1 MLEILEKL
9 ILNKKSEFFHDLKEI
24 IDIPSVNEDSLD
36 YPFGENIDKVL
47 KKTLSICERLGFK
60 TYYNKYYGYAEIG
73 NGEDLIGIL
82 GHLDVVPAGNL
93 DDWENNPFDM
103 TIKDEYVYGRGVQD
117 DKGPLLASIYAIKIL
132 DELGYKFNKR
142 IRIIFGTDEELLWR
156 GIQKYKENEEIPYI
170 SFTPDSKFP
179 LVYAEKGLL
188 QLKIYSEEK
197 SDIKIVGGNA
207 LNSVP
212 DKIEYDKD
220 IDKLKEEMN
229 KLGYEYLIKDKK
241 IIVLGKSAHAK
252 DTEKGI
258 NAIERLLIALKNIG
272 YSSNLINFIVNEIG
286 EDPYARKIF
295 GECKDDDSGYLK
307 FNIGKIN
314 IDSDYQE
321 IGVDIRIPVTVKK
334 DYVIEKIKE
343 KINQYNIKCEEIDW
357 LQPVY
362 FSKEHFLYKILLETY
377 REETKDF
384 ESEPISS
391 GGATYARALDN
402 CIAFGATFPNGI
414 STEHKPNERVKIEDL
429 INSIKIYAK
438 AIYKLC
444 EEV

>member
-1 MLEILEKL
+1 MIEKL
-9 ILNKKSEFFHDLKEI
+9 DDLIINKKSEFFHDLKEI
-24 IDIPSVNEDSLD
+24 IDIPSVNSESGE

-47 KKTLSICERLGFK
+47 KKTLSICEKLGFK

-73 NGEDLIGIL
+73 EGEELVGVL

-93 DDWENNPFDM
+93 GDWETEPFNM
-103 TIKDEYVYGRGVQD
+103 IIKDGYVYGRGVQD
-117 DKGPLLASIYAIKIL
+117 DKGPLLASIYAIKLL
-132 DELGYKFNKR
+132 DEIGYKFKKR
-142 IRIIFGTDEELLWR
+142 IRVIFGTDEELLWR
-156 GIQKYKENEEIPYI
+156 GIEKYKENEEIPKI

-188 QLKIYSEEK
+188 QLKIYSEEQSHLK
-197 SDIKIVGGNA
+197 LIGGNA

-212 DKIEYDKD
+212 DEIEIDNN
-220 IDKLKEEMN
+220 DKLKDEMD
-229 KLGYEYLIKDKK
+229 KLGYEYLIRNGK
-241 IIVLGKSAHAK
+241 IVVLGKSAHAK

-258 NAIERLLIALKNIG
+258 NAIERILIALKNIG
-272 YSSNLINFIVNEIG
+272 QTSNLINFVVNEIG

-295 GECKDDDSGYLK
+295 DECKDEDSGYLK

-314 IDSDYQE
+314 IDSNYQE
-321 IGVDIRIPVTVKK
+321 IGVDIRIPVTIKK
-334 DYVIEKIKE
+334 EFVLEKLRE
-343 KINQYNIKCEEIDW
+343 KTNKYNLKIEEIDW

-384 ESEPISS
+384 TSKPISS

-402 CIAFGATFPNGI
+402 CIAFGATFPNGE
-414 STEHKPNERVKIEDL
+414 STEHKPNEKAKVEDL
-429 INSIKIYAK
+429 IKSIKIYAK
-438 AIYKLC
+438 AIYKIC

>member
-1 MLEILEKL
+1 MIEKL
-9 ILNKKSEFFHDLKEI
+9 DDLIINKKSEFFHDLKEI
-24 IDIPSVNEDSLD
+24 IDIPSVNSESGE

-47 KKTLSICERLGFK
+47 KKTLSICEKLGFK

-73 NGEDLIGIL
+73 EGEELVGVL

-93 DDWENNPFDM
+93 GDWETEPFNM
-103 TIKDEYVYGRGVQD
+103 IIKDGYVYGRGVQD
-117 DKGPLLASIYAIKIL
+117 DKGPLLASIYAIKLL
-132 DELGYKFNKR
+132 DEIGYKFKKR
-142 IRIIFGTDEELLWR
+142 IRVIFGTDEELLWR
-156 GIQKYKENEEIPYI
+156 GIEKYKENEEIPKI

-188 QLKIYSEEK
+188 QLKIYSEEQSHLK
-197 SDIKIVGGNA
+197 LIGGNA

-212 DKIEYDKD
+212 DEIEIDN
-220 IDKLKEEMN
+220 IDKLKDEMD
-229 KLGYEYLIKDKK
+229 KLGYEYLIRNGK
-241 IIVLGKSAHAK
+241 IVVLGKSTHAK

-258 NAIERLLIALKNIG
+258 NAIERILIALKNIG
-272 YSSNLINFIVNEIG
+272 QTSNLINFVVNEIG

-295 GECKDDDSGYLK
+295 DECKDEDSGYLK

-314 IDSDYQE
+314 IDRNYQE
-321 IGVDIRIPVTVKK
+321 IGVDIRIPVTIKK
-334 DYVIEKIKE
+334 EFVLEKLRE
-343 KINQYNIKCEEIDW
+343 KTNKYNLKIEEIDW

-384 ESEPISS
+384 TSKPISS

-402 CIAFGATFPNGI
+402 CIAFGATFPNGE
-414 STEHKPNERVKIEDL
+414 STEHKPNEKAKVEDL
-429 INSIKIYAK
+429 IKSIKIYAK
-438 AIYKLC
+438 AIYKIC

>member
-1 MLEILEKL
+1 MIEKL
-9 ILNKKSEFFHDLKEI
+9 DDLIINKKSDFFHDLKEI
-24 IDIPSVNEDSLD
+24 IDIPSVNSESDE

-47 KKTLSICERLGFK
+47 KKTLSICEKLGFK

-73 NGEDLIGIL
+73 EGEELVGVL

-93 DDWENNPFDM
+93 GDWETEPFNM
-103 TIKDEYVYGRGVQD
+103 IIKDGYVYGRGVQD
-117 DKGPLLASIYAIKIL
+117 DKGPLLASIYAIKLL
-132 DELGYKFNKR
+132 DEIGYKFKKR
-142 IRIIFGTDEELLWR
+142 IRVIFGTDEELLWR
-156 GIQKYKENEEIPYI
+156 GIEKYKENEEIPKI

-188 QLKIYSEEK
+188 QLKIYSEEQSHLK
-197 SDIKIVGGNA
+197 LIGGNA

-212 DKIEYDKD
+212 DEIEIDNN
-220 IDKLKEEMN
+220 DKLKDEMD
-229 KLGYEYLIKDKK
+229 KLGYEYLIRNGK
-241 IIVLGKSAHAK
+241 IVVLGKSAHAK

-258 NAIERLLIALKNIG
+258 NAIERILIALKNIG
-272 YSSNLINFIVNEIG
+272 QTSNLINFVVNEIG

-295 GECKDDDSGYLK
+295 DECKDEDSGYLK

-314 IDSDYQE
+314 IDSNYQE
-321 IGVDIRIPVTVKK
+321 IGVDIRIPVTIKK
-334 DYVIEKIKE
+334 EFVLEKLRE
-343 KINQYNIKCEEIDW
+343 KTNKYNLKIEEIDW

-384 ESEPISS
+384 TSKPISS

-402 CIAFGATFPNGI
+402 CIAFGATFPNGE
-414 STEHKPNERVKIEDL
+414 STEHKPNEKAKVEDL
-429 INSIKIYAK
+429 IKSIKIYAK
-438 AIYKLC
+438 AIYKIC

>member
-1 MLEILEKL
+1 MIEKL
-9 ILNKKSEFFHDLKEI
+9 DDLIINKKSEFFHDLKEI
-24 IDIPSVNEDSLD
+24 IDIPSVNSESGE

-47 KKTLSICERLGFK
+47 KKTLSICEKLGFK

-73 NGEDLIGIL
+73 EGEELVGVL

-93 DDWENNPFDM
+93 GDWETEPFNM
-103 TIKDEYVYGRGVQD
+103 IIKDGYVYGRGVQD
-117 DKGPLLASIYAIKIL
+117 DKGPLLASIYAIKLL
-132 DELGYKFNKR
+132 DEIGYKFKKR
-142 IRIIFGTDEELLWR
+142 IRVIFGTDEELLWR
-156 GIQKYKENEEIPYI
+156 GIEKYKENEEIPKI

-188 QLKIYSEEK
+188 QLKIYSEEQSHLK
-197 SDIKIVGGNA
+197 LIGGNA

-212 DKIEYDKD
+212 DEIEIDN
-220 IDKLKEEMN
+220 IDKLKDEMD
-229 KLGYEYLIKDKK
+229 KLGYEYLIRNGK
-241 IIVLGKSAHAK
+241 IVVLGKSAHAK

-258 NAIERLLIALKNIG
+258 NAIERILIALKNIG
-272 YSSNLINFIVNEIG
+272 QTSNLINFVVNEIG

-295 GECKDDDSGYLK
+295 DECKDEDSGYLK

-314 IDSDYQE
+314 IDRNYQE
-321 IGVDIRIPVTVKK
+321 IGVDIRIPVTIKK
-334 DYVIEKIKE
+334 EFVLEKLRE
-343 KINQYNIKCEEIDW
+343 KTNKYNLKIEEIDW

-384 ESEPISS
+384 TSKPISS

-402 CIAFGATFPNGI
+402 CIAFGATFPNGE
-414 STEHKPNERVKIEDL
+414 STEHKPNEKAKVEDL
-429 INSIKIYAK
+429 IKSIKIYAK
-438 AIYKLC
+438 AIYKIC